1 MSAQWRRRYEVRFD
15 LSFAEDWTL
24 MGVGGQ
30 RMLLDSKIAWKVAC
44 IITAQS
50 TGSVSR
56 RQRSTLRDFGGGPLR
71 SWPSDRHMGYSASV
85 EFQIVEHLDRAVLN
99 LGGRR
104 LERQADDGIMRPTR
118 PFELVWACRK

>member
-1 MSAQWRRRYEVRFD
+1 MWAQWRRRYEVRFD

-30 RMLLDSKIAWKVAC
+30 RMLLNSKIAWKVAC

-85 EFQIVEHLDRAVLN
+85 EFQIIEHLDRAVLN
-99 LGGRR
+99 CRRTSSREAGRR
-104 LERQADDGIMRPTR
+104 WHHASDQALRAGLGVP
-118 PFELVWACRK
+118 